1 VIVECRGLVKRF
13 GTVEVL
19 SGIDLEMRAGER
31 LAIIGPSGSGK
42 STLLRLIMGL
52 DAPSGGTIRLQG
64 RTLWAPGHKPRIRDQ
79 RQLLRSV
86 GFVFQHFN
94 LFPHMTALRNV
105 TEAPR
110 RVLGLSRA
118 DAEER
123 GRALLNRVGLAGKAD
138 AYPSQLSGG
147 QKQRVAIAR
156 SLAMQPDIMLF
167 DEVTSALDPEL
178 VGEVLGVI
186 ADLAHESGVT
196 MLLVTHEMGFARRVA
211 DRLVFI
217 DGGRIVEEG
226 KPADILSNPSEPRT
240 IEFLRSVL
248 QPYAD
253 DDEGPAE
260 LP

>member
-1 VIVECRGLVKRF
+1 
-13 GTVEVL
+13 
-19 SGIDLEMRAGER
+19 
-31 LAIIGPSGSGK
+31 
-42 STLLRLIMGL
+42 MGL
-52 DAPSGGTIRLQG
+52 DAPSDGTIRLKG
-64 RTLWAPGHKPRIRDQ
+64 TTLWAPGHKPRTRDQ
-79 RQLLRSV
+79 RQLLRRV

-123 GRALLNRVGLAGKAD
+123 GRTLLDRVGLAGKAD
-138 AYPSQLSGG
+138 AYPAQLSGG

-196 MLLVTHEMGFARRVA
+196 MLLVTHEMGFACRVA
-211 DRLVFI
+211 DRLVFV

-226 KPADILSNPSEPRT
+226 KPADILSNPIEPRT
-240 IEFLRSVL
+240 IAFLRSVL

-253 DDEGPAE
+253 DDEAQP
-260 LP
+260 

>member
-1 VIVECRGLVKRF
+1 
-13 GTVEVL
+13 
-19 SGIDLEMRAGER
+19 
-31 LAIIGPSGSGK
+31 
-42 STLLRLIMGL
+42 
-52 DAPSGGTIRLQG
+52 
-64 RTLWAPGHKPRIRDQ
+64 
-79 RQLLRSV
+79 
-86 GFVFQHFN
+86 
-94 LFPHMTALRNV
+94 MTALRNV

-123 GRALLNRVGLAGKAD
+123 GRTLLDRVGLAGKAD
-138 AYPSQLSGG
+138 AYPAQLSGG

-211 DRLVFI
+211 DRLVFV

-226 KPADILSNPSEPRT
+226 KPADILSNPIEPRT
-240 IEFLRSVL
+240 IAFLRSVL

-253 DDEGPAE
+253 DDEAQP
-260 LP
+260 